1 MRKLLPLTAL
11 AIVLGFAGNGW
22 AQQSNEASPSAAT
35 PTQSSA
41 SAPVPQDSLAEAARK
56 AREQK
61 KEEHQTPRVFTNDN
75 LPTSGGISTVGQAPT
90 APSTSAGAGSETSG
104 PKKPGTPAASSPNN
118 EAKWREKFASLRH
131 KLEQDQQNLDLLQ
144 RELGT
149 LETQFYG
156 DPNKQLQQQLTRG
169 DIDKKTAEIDKAKDQ
184 VAADQ
189 KAIDDAQNDLRA
201 SGGEP
206 GWSR

>member
-1 MRKLLPLTAL
+1 MRKLVPLTAV

-22 AQQSNEASPSAAT
+22 GQQSNSASPSAAT
-35 PTQSSA
+35 PTQSSTSPA
-41 SAPVPQDSLAEAARK
+41 APQDSLAEAARK

-61 KEEHQTPRVFTNDN
+61 KEEHKTPRLFTNDN
-75 LPTSGGISTVGQAPT
+75 LPTSGGISTVGQAP
-90 APSTSAGAGSETSG
+90 APTPTPATSG
-104 PKKPGTPAASSPNN
+104 SATPGGKKPGTPAASSPND
-118 EAKWREKFASLRH
+118 EAKWREKFATLRH

-149 LETQFYG
+149 LNTQFYG
-156 DPNKQLQQQLTRG
+156 DPNKQLQQQLTRS

-189 KAIDDAQNDLRA
+189 KAIDDAQNELRA

-206 GWSR
+206 GWGR